1 MLNATKRQKRKLK
14 KALRERNFK
23 YLMKAT
29 LFHLRLSSFFTLGR
43 GEYRMKVFY
52 VPFAFWLWTENA
64 RERSDERFYKK
75 FLRTGDTVV
84 DAGANIGMATLLCA
98 RLLGGSGAV
107 YSFEPHK
114 RTFRHLTE
122 NIKLNNLKN
131 VTAFN
136 VGLSNKKEKVFF
148 TDEYVTDINHVDVAG
163 STSVLLGT
171 LDEELKSVNDITLL
185 KIDVEGYEL
194 FTLEGGVETLTK
206 TKAVY
211 FESSKFSFA
220 RYGYE
225 LKDILSFLK
234 KHGFKT
240 VSLTDSFIIKDIEE
254 AYITSSGYENLIAVR
269 EKDIDWLQERLLN
282 K

>member
-23 YLMKAT
+23 YLLKAAA
-29 LFHLRLSSFFTLGR
+29 FHLRLSSFFTLDR

-52 VPFAFWLWTENA
+52 VPFAFWLWTEVA
-64 RERSDERFYKK
+64 RERSDEKFYKN
-75 FLRTGDTVV
+75 FLREGDTVA

-98 RLLGGSGAV
+98 RRVGALGSV

-114 RTFRHLTE
+114 RTFKHLIT

-136 VGLSNKKEKVFF
+136 IGFSNKKEKVFF

-163 STSVLLGT
+163 SASVLLST
-171 LDEELKSVNDITLL
+171 LDEELKNVHEITLL

-194 FTLEGGVETLTK
+194 FALEGGVETLTK
-206 TKAVY
+206 TKVVY

-225 LKDILSFLK
+225 LKDILSFLENQ
-234 KHGFKT
+234 GFKT
-240 VSLTDSFIIKDIEE
+240 VSLSESFVLKDIEE

-269 EKDIDWLQERLLN
+269 EKDVDWLQARLLN